1 MNFSEILRKFEDLG
15 GIANNIE
22 LREGEFGRGLFS
34 KNPQLPVK
42 IRVPTHLLLSP
53 SFISLN
59 DKNQI
64 QIKQKSTLDPIF
76 ISFYESYHNFFGWG
90 NCGYKEINEFHNE
103 LIALPKNLKQYLLLF
118 GWKRTDFDKKS
129 NKELLNDYFISRQIR
144 IKNESRL
151 MPIIEL
157 INHSNSGKEFIVDQ
171 GVTVEGIFQDEV
183 LTCYHGNLDAFHFFK
198 NYHFASNSTLV
209 LSCDVKIDVPKLG
222 VINIS
227 RFDSEIEV
235 KDGIV
240 IPKITKK
247 NSEIQISFLDLSNG
261 KKGSNPREIFITRM
275 AEFNINKTT
284 SNTIFDGL
292 IDHNRKALSSLINEC
307 NLINS
312 SIAKQIQLIAAN
324 QLKALN

>member
-34 KNPQLPVK
+34 KNPTLPVK
-42 IRVPTHLLLSP
+42 ISVPTHLLVSP
-53 SFISLN
+53 GSVNLN

-64 QIKQKSTLDPIF
+64 QIKQKSALDPVF
-76 ISFYESYHNFFGWG
+76 IDFYESYHNFFGWS
-90 NCGYKEINEFHNE
+90 NFGYREINEFHNE
-103 LIALPKNLKQYLLLF
+103 LMALPKNLKQYLLLF
-118 GWKRTDFDKKS
+118 GWKITDFDQKS

-151 MPIIEL
+151 MPILEL
-157 INHSNSGKEFIVDQ
+157 INHSNSGKEYIADE
-171 GVTVEGIFQDEV
+171 GVTVEGIFKDEV
-183 LTCYHGNLDAFHFFK
+183 LTCYHGNFDAFHFFK
-198 NYHFASNSTLV
+198 NYHFTSNSSVV
-209 LSCDVKIDVPKLG
+209 LSCDVKIDVPKIG
-222 VINIS
+222 IINIS

-235 KDGIV
+235 KDEIV

-261 KKGSNPREIFITRM
+261 KTGSNPREIFITRM

-307 NLINS
+307 NLIKS